1 MAEPQ
6 YTPVEVEEGQRVVN
20 YMMEKGLDNETIVKR
35 FDEISE
41 QYNKAQNLVGYKC
54 PKWMGESLA
63 ALYPSN
69 RENIKILDV
78 AAGTGMAAF
87 EMRKH
92 GFVDIDGLEPSQKML
107 DEAKKDNLYG
117 RYICDLLGEN
127 TLDIADNS
135 YTVVTM
141 VGMSSEIMKK
151 LPVKALEELARVT
164 KTGGHVMINNY
175 DRNFKSDIIRT
186 NLSDLESRGVWK
198 LEEEQTMPKIS
209 HGVDGILQVYRVL

>member
-1 MAEPQ
+1 MSEPRYTAE
-6 YTPVEVEEGQRVVN
+6 EVQEGQRVVN
-20 YMMEKGLDNETIVKR
+20 YMIEKGLDNETIVKR

-41 QYNKAQNLVGYKC
+41 QYNEAQNRVGYKC

-69 RENIKILDV
+69 RDNIQILDV
-78 AAGTGMAAF
+78 AAGTGMAAI

-107 DEAKKDNLYG
+107 DEAKKSNLYG
-117 RYICDLLGEN
+117 RYICDMLGEN

-141 VGMSSEIMKK
+141 VGLSSEIMKK

-164 KTGGHVMINNY
+164 KTGGHVMMNNY
-175 DRNFKSDIIRT
+175 DRNFKSDIIRA
-186 NLSDLESRGVWK
+186 NLHDLESRGVWK
-198 LEEEQTMPKIS
+198 LEGEQTMPNIS
-209 HGVDGILQVYRVL
+209 RGVDGILQVYRVL

>member
-6 YTPVEVEEGQRVVN
+6 FTPEEVQEGQRIVN
-20 YMMEKGLDNETIVKR
+20 YVITKGLDNETIVKR

-41 QYNKAQNLVGYKC
+41 QYNKAQTLIGYKG

-69 RENIKILDV
+69 RENVKILDV

-92 GFVDIDGLEPSQKML
+92 GFVHIDGLEPSQNML
-107 DEAKKDNLYG
+107 DEAKKSNLYE
-117 RYICDLLGEN
+117 RYICDVLGEN
-127 TLDIADNS
+127 TLDIADDS

-141 VGMSSEIMKK
+141 VGLSSEIMKK
-151 LPVKALEELARVT
+151 LTVKALEELARVT
-164 KTGGHVMINNY
+164 EKGGRVMINNY
-175 DRNFKSDIIRT
+175 DRNFRGDIIRT
-186 NLSDLESRGVWK
+186 NLSNLESRRVWK
-198 LEEEQTMPKIS
+198 LEDEQTMPEIS
-209 HGVDGILQVYRVL
+209 NGVGGILQVYMVL